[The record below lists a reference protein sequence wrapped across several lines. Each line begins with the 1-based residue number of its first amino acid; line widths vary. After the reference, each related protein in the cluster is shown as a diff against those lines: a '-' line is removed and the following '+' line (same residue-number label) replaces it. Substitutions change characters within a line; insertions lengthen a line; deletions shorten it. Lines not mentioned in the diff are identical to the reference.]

1 MTKHSAVKKPLASK
15 PHGHTLSRKNVFI
28 RVHLRSFAAFFLFF
42 AASVFAADRA
52 PRIVFT
58 KSFPGSMP
66 PYVEI
71 TLERSGE
78 AGYKEAADD
87 DPETFKLNAE
97 STAQIFDLAARLD
110 HFKKPLESGLKV
122 ANMGVKTF
130 HWEDGEIKNEV
141 KFNYSLDENARAL
154 HDWFECIAESE
165 RIFIV
170 LRRAARHD
178 RLGVNDAV
186 VSVQS
191 QWEHR
196 RLAAPEQ
203 FLPLLDQIAGNEV
216 YMNMAR
222 DRAAGIAGAIRAQ
235 LKQE

>member
-1 MTKHSAVKKPLASK
+1 MRTKREAAN
-15 PHGHTLSRKNVFI
+15 TREFTRI
-28 RVHLRSFAAFFLFF
+28 RNLVSICVHLRSFAALIALL
-42 AASVFAADRA
+42 AAGALAADHS

-58 KSFPGSMP
+58 RSFPGSMP
-66 PYVEI
+66 PYFEI
-71 TLERSGE
+71 TIERSGD
-78 AGYKEAADD
+78 AGYKESAAD

-97 STAQIFDLAARLD
+97 STAAIFDLAARLG
-110 HFKKPLESGLKV
+110 HFQRPVESGLKV

-130 HWEDGEIKNEV
+130 RWEDGEGTSAVKNEV

-154 HDWFECIAESE
+154 HDWFERIAESE
-165 RIFIV
+165 RTFIV

-191 QWEHR
+191 LWEHG
-196 RLAAPEQ
+196 RLASPEQ

-216 YMNMAR
+216 YMHMAR
-222 DRAAGIAGAIRAQ
+222 ERAAEIADAIRARQ
-235 LKQE
+235 RPE